1 MADPFRCCCGQGWS
15 PAGRMCPDHALACNP
30 PTGVG
35 VRVSHLG
42 VLVCPGG
49 GTRGVSSHFCL
60 VMGVACCGA
69 GINMFRVWYE
79 VGVFGVAYDVTLG
92 HIRSCLLL
100 LMRKAKIFT
109 IYLFN

>member
-1 MADPFRCCCGQGWS
+1 
-15 PAGRMCPDHALACNP
+15 MCPDHALACNP

-100 LMRKAKIFT
+100 LMQKAKIFT